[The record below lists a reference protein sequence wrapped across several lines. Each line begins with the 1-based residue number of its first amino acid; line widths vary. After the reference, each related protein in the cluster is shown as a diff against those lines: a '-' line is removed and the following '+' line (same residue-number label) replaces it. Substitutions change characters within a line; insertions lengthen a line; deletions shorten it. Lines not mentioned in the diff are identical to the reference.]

1 MATQLPNLVLEYC
14 VRDQERDTITNKEK
28 AVAMILICAYLPLV
42 YITVG
47 NLVKYYDQQENKKE
61 YRFMPTMNILLF
73 TCIYSR
79 IVFPQLGLQ
88 CIWMARRF

>member
-1 MATQLPNLVLEYC
+1 MASQVSNLVLEYC
-14 VRDQERDTITNKEK
+14 VRDQDRDTITNKEK

-47 NLVKYYDQQENKKE
+47 NLIKYYDQENKKE

-73 TCIYSR
+73 TCIYSTSLLTQPGSR
-79 IVFPQLGLQ
+79 CTWTDRPS
-88 CIWMARRF
+88 

>member
-1 MATQLPNLVLEYC
+1 
-14 VRDQERDTITNKEK
+14 
-28 AVAMILICAYLPLV
+28 MILICAYLPLV

-47 NLVKYYDQQENKKE
+47 NLIKYYDQQENKKE

-79 IVFPQLGLQ
+79 H
-88 CIWMARRF
+88 